1 MSTALV
7 PDIPFE
13 DGILPADR
21 TAAAMWTLMERVGC
35 CSEEEILTF
44 IFR

>member
-7 PDIPFE
+7 PDILFE
-13 DGILPADR
+13 DGVLPADR

-35 CSEEEILTF
+35 TLIPKG
-44 IFR
+44 